1 MKVNSSKQIRQ
12 LVFLLLTSICS
23 SFVFS
28 QSKKEQIELLQQ
40 RFDSLQVV
48 QNQLIVAGTKTQK
61 EFDVYKTLSEK
72 RLDSLNTLRA
82 AELKRNE
89 SLSTQLNEANARNQK
104 NDQEL
109 LGLKRSLQ
117 ESETAIIALTHR
129 VDLLLDSVT
138 MYKKA
143 LEKTVTVR
151 DLSDGKF
158 SQSELNFIIEYFKK
172 EILNYSHDG
181 LGAVMEINDEEIIV
195 HREGEL
201 GYVPAFHLE
210 KKLPTW
216 IAGDLDHD
224 GTNEIIFDVFFTGGG
239 TTYWIKIFCLKLN
252 ENSRYSLIEMDAPCP
267 CTNKLECRETIGPV
281 VGFANNLI
289 TIDANCFLADD
300 AMCCPSS
307 NVKAKY
313 KFLNNKL
320 ILMN

>member
-1 MKVNSSKQIRQ
+1 MKIVLS
-12 LVFLLLTSICS
+12 LICFYTT
-23 SFVFS
+23 FVFS

-61 EFDVYKTLSEK
+61 EFDAYKMLSVK
-72 RLDSLNTLRA
+72 RLDSLNTLRVS
-82 AELKRNE
+82 ELKRNE
-89 SLSTQLNEANARNQK
+89 SLTAQLNEANARNQK
-104 NDQEL
+104 NDQEIL
-109 LGLKRSLQ
+109 QLKLSLQ
-117 ESETAIIALTHR
+117 ESETAMMALTHR

-158 SQSELNFIIEYFKK
+158 SKSELDFIIEAFKK
-172 EILNYSHDG
+172 EVLNYTEED
-181 LGAVMEINDEEIIV
+181 LGAVVAYDDENITIHV
-195 HREGEL
+195 EGEL
-201 GYVPAFHLE
+201 GYVPAFEL
-210 KKLPTW
+210 KKNIPTW
-216 IAGDLDHD
+216 VAGDLDQD
-224 GTNEIIFDVFFTGGG
+224 GTNEIIFDVFFTAGG
-239 TTYWIKIFCLKLN
+239 TAYWFELYCLKIN
-252 ENSRYSLIEMDAPCP
+252 ENGSYSLINLEAPCP
-267 CTNKLECRETIGPV
+267 CKNKLECREPTANIQ
-281 VGFANNLI
+281 GFSNNLI
-289 TIDANCFLADD
+289 TINSQCFGSND

>member
-1 MKVNSSKQIRQ
+1 MSKNKLTTLFF
-12 LVFLLLTSICS
+12 LVSLFHGLG
-23 SFVFS
+23 FS

-48 QNQLIVAGTKTQK
+48 QNKLIVSGTKTQK
-61 EFDVYKTLSEK
+61 EFDTYKMLSVK
-72 RLDSLNTLRA
+72 RLDSLNTLRVS
-82 AELKRNE
+82 ELKRNQ

-104 NDQEL
+104 NDQEIL
-109 LGLKRSLQ
+109 ELKRSLQ
-117 ESETAIIALTHR
+117 ESETAMMALTHR

-158 SQSELNFIIEYFKK
+158 SKSELDFIIEYFKK

-181 LGAVMEINDEEIIV
+181 LGAVMEINGEQIIV
-195 HREGEL
+195 HLEGEL

-210 KKLPTW
+210 KKLPAW

-267 CTNKLECRETIGPV
+267 CTNKLECREPTANIQ
-281 VGFANNLI
+281 GFSNNLI
-289 TIDANCFLADD
+289 TINSQCFGSND